1 MSESENNLRLE
12 TVFKR
17 SVQMLYPYTAPQPAS
32 ASTRLLIFPDPG
44 GVAIAAQDAFDEE
57 ADLSYYKYHL

>member
-1 MSESENNLRLE
+1 MRKMSESENNLRLE

-44 GVAIAAQDAFDEE
+44 GGSHSGAGCV
-57 ADLSYYKYHL
+57 